1 MSEWLEFKSKWENK
15 CISCEQVINI
25 GSPIMWNRET
35 KKVVHKHCL
44 ADPPKKSRWKRVPCP
59 NCSKPVIHNVNHP
72 NYDPESPCTTCKE
85 HHELI
90 DK

>member
-1 MSEWLEFKSKWENK
+1 MKCKFCSSLEELKWPENYKKGQKPVNADTNQPHICIGTPKNEFKKAK
-15 CISCEQVINI
+15 
-25 GSPIMWNRET
+25 
-35 KKVVHKHCL
+35 
-44 ADPPKKSRWKRVPCP
+44 WKRVNCP